1 MFRYK
6 RGPFRVISQPSKE
19 NETTSLHRRNI
30 FMSQMSKSE
39 FEKMYLQEK
48 LGTEELLTILE
59 FDKKRNTSFQSQ
71 DTIEE
76 DI

>member
-39 FEKMYLQEK
+39 FEKMHLQEK
-48 LGTEELLTILE
+48 LAILE
-59 FDKKRNTSFQSQ
+59 FDKKRNAFFQSQ

>member
-1 MFRYK
+1 
-6 RGPFRVISQPSKE
+6 
-19 NETTSLHRRNI
+19 
-30 FMSQMSKSE
+30 MSQMSKSE

>member
-6 RGPFRVISQPSKE
+6 RGPFRVMSQPIKA
-19 NETTSLHRRNI
+19 NGKTGPHRRSI

-39 FEKMYLQEK
+39 FEKMHLQEN
-48 LGTEELLTILE
+48 LGSEELLTILE
-59 FDKKRNTSFQSQ
+59 FDKKRNASFQSQ

-76 DI
+76 DV

>member
-1 MFRYK
+1 MSQPIKANKK
-6 RGPFRVISQPSKE
+6 RG
-19 NETTSLHRRNI
+19 LHRRSI

-39 FEKMYLQEK
+39 FEKMHLQEK
-48 LGTEELLTILE
+48 LAILE
-59 FDKKRNTSFQSQ
+59 FDKKRNASFQSQ